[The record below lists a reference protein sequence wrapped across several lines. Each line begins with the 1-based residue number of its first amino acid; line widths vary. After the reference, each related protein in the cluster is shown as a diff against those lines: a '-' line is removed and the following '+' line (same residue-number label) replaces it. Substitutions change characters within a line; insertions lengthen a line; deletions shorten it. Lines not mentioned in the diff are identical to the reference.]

1 MLRRLAAY
9 VDHFVFT
16 LAPSAPPARAWDL
29 EEVADFAAA
38 AAISARVVPDFEEAL
53 AAARRLG
60 KTVLVTGSFHT
71 VGDAMARLQV
81 SPLAG

>member
-1 MLRRLAAY
+1 VL
-9 VDHFVFT
+9 T
-16 LAPSAPPARAWDL
+16 EAPTVPASRAWDVG
-29 EEVADFAAA
+29 EVAAFLAGTGIDAD
-38 AAISARVVPDFEEAL
+38 VVPSFDQAL
-53 AAARRLG
+53 THARRIG